1 MRAVWRCTNSTMK
14 THMHLRN
21 VISIQTCDPV
31 QFFSEHRMDL
41 VCKYALFRD
50 LHTKKHDDFVWDL
63 YRQHI
68 VARNGGVEPEHC
80 HNTKTIAKNSIDDF
94 MYCAKELYHSMSTQG
109 FDPEY
114 PVPYTLTGVLL
125 NGAHRL
131 GCAAALG
138 ISVVTACIRDN
149 RHKGTPWNTQ
159 WFSDNNFTT
168 KQIDYITDLLQQIT
182 TKEPK

>member
-1 MRAVWRCTNSTMK
+1 MQ
-14 THMHLRN
+14 THMPPSK
-21 VISIQTCDPV
+21 VISTQTCDPV

-68 VARNGGVEPEHC
+68 VARNGGVEPKHLY
-80 HNTKTIAKNSIDDF
+80 NTQDKIKTTVEDF
-94 MYCAKELYHSMSTQG
+94 VHSAQELYHSMSTRG
-109 FDPEY
+109 FDPDY

-138 ISVVTACIRDN
+138 ISVVTACIQDKRRN
-149 RHKGTPWNTQ
+149 STPWDTQ
-159 WFSDNNFTT
+159 WFRDNGFTT
-168 KQIDYITDLLQQIT
+168 KQVDYIVDLFNQIIT
-182 TKEPK
+182 TKPV